1 MSNCKNTHTGILPSD
16 NEDEAK
22 GLEKEAYGEIS
33 RRGRPGLWRSSKVR
47 FGDLSDIFNCKI
59 VFKVTC
65 GWYNSLSNYL
75 LMVYLSYLWSSL

>member
-1 MSNCKNTHTGILPSD
+1 MYLSRLNYRKEIKCLIVKNTPVGILPSD

-47 FGDLSDIFNCKI
+47 FGGLSDTFE
-59 VFKVTC
+59 
-65 GWYNSLSNYL
+65 L
-75 LMVYLSYLWSSL
+75 